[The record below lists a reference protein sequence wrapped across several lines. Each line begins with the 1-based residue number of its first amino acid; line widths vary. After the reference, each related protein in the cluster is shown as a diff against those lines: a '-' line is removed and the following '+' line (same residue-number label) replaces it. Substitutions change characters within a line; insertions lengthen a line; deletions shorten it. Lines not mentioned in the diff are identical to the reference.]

1 MGLTVTE
8 AMWKGKPVI
17 GGNVGGIRTQIEDG
31 VSGYLVDTPEQCASR
46 ISELMRESQLMSRI
60 GQAAQ
65 DSVRQR
71 FLLPR
76 LALDYLKIA
85 DKTLGGGTYANG
97 RRGAQ
102 GLLST

>member
-1 MGLTVTE
+1 M
-8 AMWKGKPVI
+8 
-17 GGNVGGIRTQIEDG
+17 
-31 VSGYLVDTPEQCASR
+31 SGYLVETRLWSNAPLVSVRAYEGEGFLRSLFHLL
-46 ISELMRESQLMSRI
+46 EWELMSRI
-60 GQAAQ
+60 GHAAQ